1 MKASCFMY
9 PYPPNSAS
17 NRGDGVL
24 YCTARETTV
33 LLHGYVKRLSYIS
46 RQIKQPF
53 RTCILVLTGL
63 HSQLGEVQ
71 DWAAHLEHLQSI
83 LLEFDADCAPGEGQ
97 LGRTFYDGLRPSY
110 EVGRQRMPSDDLV
123 SAANRAEA
131 KARIHSNHHLDQRCP
146 KGKRPLKMSLA
157 NPPQSDQSEATE
169 KARKDINNREFQHFC
184 IKYSERRNLGRSV
197 GKFEHP
203 NLPGS
208 GFFETCKLS
217 W

>member
-1 MKASCFMY
+1 M
-9 PYPPNSAS
+9 
-17 NRGDGVL
+17 G
-24 YCTARETTV
+24 YCTTV
-33 LLHGYVKRLSYIS
+33 LLQGYVKRLSYIS

-71 DWAAHLEHLQSI
+71 DWAAHLEHLQPI

-97 LGRTFYDGLRPSY
+97 LGRTFYDGLRPSIKLWID

-146 KGKRPLKMSLA
+146 KGKRPLKMSI
-157 NPPQSDQSEATE
+157 NSHSPTNQKPPRRPGRTL
-169 KARKDINNREFQHFC
+169 NNREFQHFC
-184 IKYSERRNLGRSV
+184 IKCSERRNLGMECR
-197 GKFEHP
+197 
-203 NLPGS
+203 
-208 GFFETCKLS
+208 
-217 W
+217 